1 MLLRLLLNNMK
12 PINPVHLVSFFLLF
26 KSVKVELTTF
36 KHKESKLV
44 LTYFYNRKWDI
55 NSL

>member
-44 LTYFYNRKWDI
+44 LTYFYNNEWDI